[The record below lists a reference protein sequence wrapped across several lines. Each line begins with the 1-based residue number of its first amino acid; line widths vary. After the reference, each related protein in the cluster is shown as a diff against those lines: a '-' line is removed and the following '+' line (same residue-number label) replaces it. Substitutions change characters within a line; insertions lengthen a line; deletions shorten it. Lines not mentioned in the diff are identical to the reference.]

1 LKLRGTAHIK
11 QEDTMKTLI
20 CEIYDV
26 YTDFAD
32 WPLGLTD
39 EYKRG
44 LCIAVREVLEE
55 RHPKVEPWVKKDI
68 RWEWRMACVDR
79 ACRHLDAD
87 KRWVLVAKED

>member
-1 LKLRGTAHIK
+1 
-11 QEDTMKTLI
+11 MKTLI

-55 RHPKVEPWVKKDI
+55 RPQGMSAYYLCRHPKVEPWVNGDI

-79 ACRHLDAD
+79 ACRHLAAD